1 MKGLDIKGDKD
12 FTDFHMFVTCALI
25 MYKIIVFGV
34 FLFYL
39 ANSEY
44 TEDCPSEYF
53 DGEDGYCYHIG
64 IGRPTTQSE
73 AFRYCESKNG
83 KLLGLRNF
91 PLPTPLKNK
100 LSQIAKMRSL
110 NSAWW
115 IGANCYQLL
124 LSRKNENEF
133 KESYTR
139 VDGCIT
145 ANDPNDLMHRRR
157 PICEMLRL

>member
-91 PLPTPLKNK
+91 PLSTPLKNK

-110 NSAWW
+110 KSAWW

-139 VDGCIT
+139 VDDCIK
-145 ANDPNDLMHRRR
+145 ANDLKHQRRR